1 MVPHFVRFRPMSTT
15 AVPVPPVLA
24 ALIGRPAAAVPG
36 RARATFTELL
46 IGAAVT
52 RGGHVTD
59 AILAVGLSR
68 AWTTYYWLLER
79 GRWSWL
85 AVWRGLQGLFAP
97 PVWHVVIDDTVGERI
112 SAGAPGPLMH
122 PNPSAKPNRPR
133 FLRGQGWLCLAAVV
147 EHGWRVGAVPLMLR
161 L

>member
-1 MVPHFVRFRPMSTT
+1 MT
-15 AVPVPPVLA
+15 AVEGDGPPPRRRQPMPRVTVPPILA
-24 ALIGRPAAAVPG
+24 TLIGRLAAAVPG

-85 AVWRGLQGLFAP
+85 PVWQALLGVLKELFAP
-97 PVWHVVIDDTVGERI
+97 PVWHVVIDDTLVERG
-112 SAGAPGPLMH
+112 SARAPR
-122 PNPSAKPNRPR
+122 SE
-133 FLRGQGWLCLAAVV
+133 
-147 EHGWRVGAVPLMLR
+147 EHTS
-161 L
+161 